1 MFLVNFLYFANQ
13 TQIMT
18 TKPKYKLR
26 NNPIYFSDERAAA
39 LDEAYKLFIE
49 AFTDYAIQHKLTEEQ
64 TLSFREQIL
73 NAYLEKRASYFLENK
88 LGDFADY
95 LNKAISYALTKSF
108 KDNDREDIT
117 KMFYYNNKHHLI
129 THEQ

>member
-1 MFLVNFLYFANQ
+1 MMKDASMQKQIIITTHNPEIVKYSGLENIFL
-13 TQIMT
+13 
-18 TKPKYKLR
+18 LR
-26 NNPIYFSDERAAA
+26 RNKNGFSEVARPQDSVEV
-39 LDEAYKLFIE
+39 K
-49 AFTDYAIQHKLTEEQ
+49 
-64 TLSFREQIL
+64 
-73 NAYLEKRASYFLENK
+73 NFLENK